1 MILDDW
7 AAFLTLPREDL
18 LGRYVAVCR
27 ELAGLHMELATVR
40 VAERQAKVRGFHQSV
55 RETIAARER
64 DADLNALDITASVFE
79 LVGEV
84 EAATQERDLLL
95 YLLGDD
101 ERWRST

>member
-7 AAFLTLPREDL
+7 SKFLSTPHEEL

-40 VAERQAKVRGFHQSV
+40 VGERQAKIRGFHASTEQTVSG
-55 RETIAARER
+55 RER
-64 DADLNALDITASVFE
+64 DADLNALDLTVTVFE

-84 EAATQERDLLL
+84 EAATQERDLLR
-95 YLLGDD
+95 YLLGGGQ
-101 ERWRST
+101 